1 MTNIENLMHQLRVSR
16 LKINGLLKNIPDEY
30 IPLPIPNNEEGRN
43 AGRFKTVQQVL
54 YRFIAH
60 EIEHTI
66 HLSKILTALNINLSE
81 AKMILKELQESR
93 SKLESLI
100 ITLDDSDLDRKPSE
114 NEWSPREVIN
124 HLLQTE
130 ETFLSD
136 MIVQAI
142 KQKQLWEP
150 KVK

>member
-1 MTNIENLMHQLRVSR
+1 MHQLRVSR

-30 IPLPIPNNEEGRN
+30 IDLPIPNNEEGRN

-93 SKLESLI
+93 GKLESLI
-100 ITLDDSDLDRKPSE
+100 IALEDSDLDRKPPG
-114 NEWSPREVIN
+114 NEWSPREVIT

-136 MIVQAI
+136 MIVQGI
-142 KQKQLWEP
+142 EQKTL
-150 KVK
+150 

>member
-1 MTNIENLMHQLRVSR
+1 MTNVENLINQLRVSR

-142 KQKQLWEP
+142 KQKKLWEP

>member
-1 MTNIENLMHQLRVSR
+1 MHQLRVSR

-30 IPLPIPNNEEGRN
+30 IDLPIPNNEEGRN

-142 KQKQLWEP
+142 EQKPL
-150 KVK
+150 

>member
-1 MTNIENLMHQLRVSR
+1 MTNVENLINQLRVSR

>member
-1 MTNIENLMHQLRVSR
+1 MTNIENLMRQLRVSR

-30 IPLPIPNNEEGRN
+30 IDLPIPNNEEGRN

-93 SKLESLI
+93 GKLESLI
-100 ITLDDSDLDRKPSE
+100 ITLEDSDLDRKPSG

-142 KQKQLWEP
+142 EQKSL
-150 KVK
+150 

>member
-1 MTNIENLMHQLRVSR
+1 MTNVENLINQLRVSR

-66 HLSKILTALNINLSE
+66 HLTKILTALNTNMSE
-81 AKMILKELQESR
+81 AKMVLKELQECR
-93 SKLESLI
+93 GKLEGLI
-100 ITLDDSDLDRKPSE
+100 VTLEDSDLDRKPSE
-114 NEWSPREVIN
+114 NEWTPRKVIN
-124 HLLQTE
+124 HLLKTE
-130 ETFLSD
+130 ETCLSD
-136 MIVQAI
+136 MVVQAI
-142 KQKQLWEP
+142 EQKNLIERN
-150 KVK
+150 

>member
-1 MTNIENLMHQLRVSR
+1 MTNVENLMHQLRSSR
-16 LKINGLLKNIPDEY
+16 LKINDLLKNIPDEH
-30 IPLPIPNNEEGRN
+30 IHLPIPNNEEGRN

-100 ITLDDSDLDRKPSE
+100 ITLDDSDLDRNPSE

-142 KQKQLWEP
+142 EQKTL
-150 KVK
+150 

>member
-1 MTNIENLMHQLRVSR
+1 MTNIENLMRQLRVSR

-30 IPLPIPNNEEGRN
+30 IDLPIPNNEEGRN

-93 SKLESLI
+93 GKLESLI
-100 ITLDDSDLDRKPSE
+100 IVLEDRDLDRKPPG
-114 NEWSPREVIN
+114 NEWSPREVIT

-142 KQKQLWEP
+142 EQKKL
-150 KVK
+150 

>member
-1 MTNIENLMHQLRVSR
+1 MTNIENLINQLRLSR

-30 IPLPIPNNEEGRN
+30 IALPIPNNEEGRN

-93 SKLESLI
+93 GKLESLI
-100 ITLDDSDLDRKPSE
+100 ITLEDSDLDRKPSG

-142 KQKQLWEP
+142 EQKPL
-150 KVK
+150 